1 MNDTLPLVHFDIDD
15 NTPISRNMYMIDELE
30 EMIGEIHSPAVKNS
44 IESTLTRLVLIGVQP
59 DEAVQIVRTIW
70 ECTLEELYCPFSEG
84 E

>member
-30 EMIGEIHSPAVKNS
+30 EKIGEILSPTVKNS
-44 IESTLTRLVLIGVQP
+44 LETVLTRLVLIGTMP
-59 DEAVQIVRTIW
+59 DEAVEIVKTVW
-70 ECTLEELYCPFSEG
+70 ECTLEECYAPFNE